1 MIKEFIQYEQAL
13 AVKKLGFDENCFGYY
28 KSQGK
33 ELVFIKIK
41 NSIISN
47 WEDSFMEFSQCSV
60 PTYQQVF
67 RWFREKNNLYH
78 FLSPERNNSRISA
91 SIRKKIITDVSKYEF
106 WCIIEYVRAKKSSP
120 YNTFETHE
128 EAEFECLKKMIEY
141 CKRDFKRDVV

>member
-47 WEDSFMEFSQCSV
+47 WEDSFMEFS
-60 PTYQQVF
+60 
-67 RWFREKNNLYH
+67 
-78 FLSPERNNSRISA
+78 
-91 SIRKKIITDVSKYEF
+91 
-106 WCIIEYVRAKKSSP
+106 
-120 YNTFETHE
+120 
-128 EAEFECLKKMIEY
+128 
-141 CKRDFKRDVV
+141 